1 MKIRETLEK
10 LKNDKLKDFSS
21 KLCFTKYEMLGVSI
35 VKLREIAKKFSED
48 EKKTYLNIDLKDK
61 TFEEIMLYGLILGYS
76 KLSFDEFLI
85 YFYKFLPFIDN
96 WSVCDSVVLSFKI
109 LKDNKELFLSHLDK
123 LFLSKDEF
131 TLRVAFVI
139 LLGFYLTDEYID
151 YVLEKCE
158 QVLSGFYYVNMAKAW
173 LLSVSFIKYKEKTF
187 DFLKI
192 TKIDNFTV
200 NKTISKI
207 RDSLRV
213 SSIDKERVLS
223 LKR

>member
-96 WSVCDSVVLSFKI
+96 WSVCDSVVLSFKM

-173 LLSVSFIKYKEKTF
+173 LLSVCFIKYKEKTF
-187 DFLKI
+187 DFLKV